1 MDKYFHSFRDMIAL
15 RGLTD
20 HTLKSYCTYIQAYM
34 QYLTEILHKMPEDVS
49 WQELRDFVRWLQ
61 KSRNLSERTI
71 NAAIAQLRFFTIY
84 VLHQPWDQTQLPSRK
99 FDAYLPYVPSKDETL
114 HFISSM
120 PDLKAKTMLAV
131 LYSSGLRVG
140 ELCRLRCEDI
150 DRKQMRI
157 HITHSKSRQDRYAI
171 LSKHALDLLTRY
183 WHVCGKPR
191 EFLFPSQRN
200 QNLPIAPS
208 FLAKHIRAHEER
220 LGLPRRLTSHSF
232 RHAFGTHLYE
242 NGADLLTIKA
252 LMGHKS
258 LQSTA
263 LYVHLAQVGLRHAV
277 SPFDLPAGGTCHD

>member
-20 HTLKSYCTYIQAYM
+20 HTLKSYCTYIQAYL
-34 QYLTEILHKMPEDVS
+34 QYLTEILHKIPEDVS

-61 KSRNLSERTI
+61 KSRNLSEGTI
-71 NAAIAQLRFFTIY
+71 NAAIAQLRFFTID

-263 LYVHLAQVGLRHAV
+263 LYVHLAQIGLRHAV
-277 SPFDLPAGGTCHD
+277 SPFDLPAGGACHD